1 MNIANHLLNL
11 FLNKKNQNEEEEI
24 TSRIHAFSV
33 SCWVLMIFFILL
45 SASSFLISNNLLSII
60 AISGAILIGLFM
72 RLHSK
77 KTTHNYAYTYSIIF
91 IAAVV
96 FEFIIWSGNISIT
109 SAIAISLLPMI
120 AAASLGYNKGTIV
133 SVIFLAVAII
143 GLFAPFG
150 IFNNNEEISLIF
162 KGFFV
167 VSFLAVMLLAYLLD
181 AIKTRYMHGM
191 EKNVLNLKTINK
203 QHQVFISGLSHQIRT
218 PLNNIM
224 VIANLLESITI
235 DEKQKDLIDTIHAS
249 TNNLVNVV
257 NSMVEISNID
267 IKERGSISIP
277 FNLYSTINS
286 TIKIFSTQNT
296 YNTPFNL
303 KIDNSI
309 PDNLLGDPVRIKQIF
324 LNLIESILKNK
335 SASKANVNIIVSKR
349 EETDKGIDL
358 FVEVKSDK
366 PLLLPLS
373 QNHNLFVTNDSSI
386 TSTSSQTYVDM
397 LELSITQKLIESNG
411 GKLSVSLT
419 SENAS
424 FFFPYSLEKIG
435 TTQQK
440 VDRQREDKDS
450 ETETDLKR
458 TQEQSVNL
466 KDANVLLVEDNLI
479 NQKIVV
485 LSLKKLV
492 KNIDIANNGKEA
504 LDKFGTSKFDI
515 ILMDIQMP
523 IMNGIIST
531 KKIREIESSSNSRTP
546 IIAITANALLGDKEE
561 CLAAGMDDYI
571 SKPFQIEVLI
581 QKMKNLLGTPQY

>member
-1 MNIANHLLNL
+1 MNVANRLLNL

-24 TSRIHAFSV
+24 TSRIHAFNV

-45 SASSFLISNNLLSII
+45 SASAFLISNNLLSII

-72 RLHSK
+72 RLYSK
-77 KTTHNYAYTYSIIF
+77 KTTRSYAYTYSIIF

-109 SAIAISLLPMI
+109 SALAISLLPII
-120 AAASLGYNKGTIV
+120 AAALLGYNKGTIA
-133 SVIFLAVAII
+133 SGIFLAVAII

-162 KGFFV
+162 KILFI
-167 VSFLAVMLLAYLLD
+167 VSFLAVMLLAYLHD
-181 AIKTRYMHGM
+181 AIKTKYMHSM
-191 EKNVLNLKTINK
+191 EKKVLNLKTINK
-203 QHQVFISGLSHQIRT
+203 QHQDFISGLSHQIRT

-224 VIANLLESITI
+224 VIANLLETITSN
-235 DEKQKDLIDTIHAS
+235 EKQKDLIDTIHAS

-267 IKERGSISIP
+267 IKERGSINIP
-277 FNLYSTINS
+277 FSLYSTINS

-335 SASKANVNIIVSKR
+335 SASKASVNIIVSKR
-349 EETDKGIDL
+349 EETDKSINL

-366 PLLLPLS
+366 PLLLPLNLD
-373 QNHNLFVTNDSSI
+373 QNLFVTNDSSLAQ
-386 TSTSSQTYVDM
+386 TSSQTYIDM
-397 LELSITQKLIESNG
+397 LDLSITQKLIESNG
-411 GKLSVSLT
+411 GKLSISLT

-424 FFFPYSLEKIG
+424 FFFPYSLEKNG
-435 TTQQK
+435 LTHQKDEQQE
-440 VDRQREDKDS
+440 EDKDS
-450 ETETDLKR
+450 DTKTDLKR
-458 TQEQSVNL
+458 TQEQSIKL

-581 QKMKNLLGTPQY
+581 QKMKNLLGTQY